1 MLADASGGV
10 DWYFNGL
17 LAVYFLPAQ
26 ASGLDKSGGAGV
38 SQLMKS

>member
-17 LAVYFLPAQ
+17 L
-26 ASGLDKSGGAGV
+26 GLVGGIAA
-38 SQLMKS
+38 LHNKAD